1 MLAEGGRNELIDR
14 VLVVDCPEALQMERV
29 RARNHLTEA
38 EVAAIMRTQA
48 SREARL
54 RIADD
59 VVVNDGD
66 TASLAGRVDELH
78 NMYLQLAAA
87 KA

>member
-1 MLAEGGRNELIDR
+1 
-14 VLVVDCPEALQMERV
+14 
-29 RARNHLTEA
+29 LTEA